1 MSTKKKSFTIT
12 KFKNKVNREKRTFVK
27 VIVLEDIPDED
38 SVTEEGVIHYTKRL
52 GGQLHQMYVLLD
64 YEYKG

>member
-52 GGQLHQMYVLLD
+52 GGHLHQMYALLD